1 MTDAPVS
8 GEPASGAPDLADLPP
23 LREVLEAAGLAA
35 RKKLGQHFLLDLNLT
50 RKIARL
56 AGPLEGEAVIEVGP
70 GPGGLTRALVEA
82 GARVTAIEKDER
94 FIPILAQIA
103 ARAAGRLTVIHADAL
118 AIDPAALPAHAVIVA
133 NLPYNVAT
141 PLLIGWLTGPLRP
154 TSMTL
159 MFQKEV
165 AQRIGAPP
173 GSKTYGRLSV
183 LAQALFEAEVVLD
196 LPARAFTP
204 PPKVD
209 SAVVRL
215 VPRVDR
221 PSAELVAALER
232 VTHDAF
238 GQRRKMLRSSLRAL
252 GGEGCVEAAGIDP
265 SARAEVVTV
274 EGFCGWRGW
283 CWGLGDGAR
292 FLVPSREK
300 VLTPDLIRGDG

>member
-1 MTDAPVS
+1 LSDEATAPGKPVS
-8 GEPASGAPDLADLPP
+8 GLADLPP

-56 AGPLEGEAVIEVGP
+56 AGPLEDQAVIEVGP
-70 GPGGLTRALVEA
+70 GPGGLTRALIEA
-82 GARVTAIEKDER
+82 GARVTAIEKDGR
-94 FIPILAQIA
+94 FIPILAEIA
-103 ARAAGRLTVIHADAL
+103 ARADGRLTVIHADAL
-118 AIDPAALPAHAVIVA
+118 AIDPAALPARAAIVA

-165 AQRIGAPP
+165 AHRIAAPAGA
-173 GSKTYGRLSV
+173 KAYGRLSV
-183 LAQALFEAEVVLD
+183 LAQALCEAEVALD

-215 VPRVDR
+215 VPKPDR
-221 PSAELVAALER
+221 PSAELIAALER

-252 GGEGCVEAAGIDP
+252 GGEALCAAAGIDP

-274 EGFCGWRGW
+274 EGFLRLAG
-283 CWGLGDGAR
+283 
-292 FLVPSREK
+292 V
-300 VLTPDLIRGDG
+300 VLAHPAAGRPRANR